1 MAGAL
6 AALMAGWMQTGFAQQ
21 TSQPIPDAPHPQA
34 NIPALNSVNPGE
46 SGAPPAD
53 VTPTGLPSIPPGQVV
68 PPSSL
73 PSSTPETHPDDGTAP
88 ELPAQGQ
95 GAKAFTLA
103 AVTVNFVDVPFT
115 VKDSKGNL
123 VPGLTWRDFRV
134 YENNVRQHISVITT
148 DPFPLSVALVI
159 DQSVTPDTMAKI
171 NNALDA
177 LQGAFS
183 PYDEVAVFTYNNG
196 PRMQTDF
203 TAAQSPRLAAVLERS
218 KGSGRE
224 AIYYAPGEALQQN
237 INVNNGA
244 NAYIDP
250 NTNQHHGTSMST
262 TTNVPRETHTLN
274 DAIFEAAKA
283 TTRTGKG
290 RRRVVYVISDGKEYG
305 SKVSFK
311 EVVRYLQTNNIA
323 VYATLV
329 HGVPHIPGLGFVDRL
344 HVPLEMRDN
353 ILPLY
358 AAATGGQVDPEL
370 RTKGI
375 ETSFARLTEQV
386 RTKYTIGYYTHQ
398 PFIDGKYR
406 SLDVRVLRPN
416 LTVIAKP
423 GYWPSAQ
430 NIASPHSPAAAAEAR
445 QPAAAAQP

>member
-6 AALMAGWMQTGFAQQ
+6 AALLAGSVQAGLSQQ

-34 NIPALNSVNPGE
+34 TIPALNRVNPGE

-68 PPSSL
+68 PPGTPPATL
-73 PSSTPETHPDDGTAP
+73 PETHPDDGPAP
-88 ELPAQGQ
+88 EVPPAGQ
-95 GAKAFTLA
+95 GAKAFTLPS
-103 AVTVNFVDVPFT
+103 VTVNFVEIPFT

-123 VPGLTWRDFRV
+123 VPGITWRDVRV
-134 YENNVRQHISVITT
+134 YENNVRQQIRLFTT

-218 KGSGRE
+218 KASGRE

-237 INVNNGA
+237 ININNGA

-283 TTRTGKG
+283 TTHTGKG

-305 SKVSFK
+305 SKVSYK

-329 HGVPHIPGLGFVDRL
+329 HGVPQIPGLGFLDRIHL
-344 HVPLEMRDN
+344 PLQMRDN

-375 ETSFARLTEQV
+375 ATSFARLTEQV

-406 SLDVRVLRPN
+406 SVDVRVLRPN

-423 GYWPSAQ
+423 GYYPAAQ
-430 NIASPHSPAAAAEAR
+430 NIAPPHSAAAAAAAR
-445 QPAAAAQP
+445 QPPAADQP